1 MNLYQTEVPAIMEHK
16 FIDSIVFDG
25 GINKDSYLST
35 LPVVKYLDENKHFDF
50 NSQVTL
56 FAGENGAGKST
67 LIEAI
72 AVCAGF
78 NAEGGSKNF
87 NFSTRYTTSE
97 LCEHITVHKS
107 AFPKFGYFYRAESF
121 YNVATNIDDIEVGGY
136 GYRSLHAQSHGES
149 FLSLVSNRFQ
159 PKGLYIL
166 DEPESAL
173 SPLNQMTFLAQMKN
187 LADEGSQFIIA
198 THSPILLAYPGAVI
212 YEIGENGI
220 TPTDYDNSEH
230 VRLYRRFLQSPDRM
244 LKYLF
249 EE

>member
-1 MNLYQTEVPAIMEHK
+1 M
-16 FIDSIVFDG
+16 
-25 GINKDSYLST
+25 
-35 LPVVKYLDENKHFDF
+35 
-50 NSQVTL
+50 
-56 FAGENGAGKST
+56 
-67 LIEAI
+67 
-72 AVCAGF
+72 
-78 NAEGGSKNF
+78 
-87 NFSTRYTTSE
+87 
-97 LCEHITVHKS
+97 HKS